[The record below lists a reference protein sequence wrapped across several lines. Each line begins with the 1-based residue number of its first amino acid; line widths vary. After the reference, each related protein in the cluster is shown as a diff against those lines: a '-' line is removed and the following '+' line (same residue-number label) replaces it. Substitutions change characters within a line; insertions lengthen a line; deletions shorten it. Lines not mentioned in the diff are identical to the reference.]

1 MIGRII
7 SVSKQLKLISAI
19 ILTFAISS
27 CAPQQRE
34 TYTGL
39 NIDVKKPVQVALL
52 LPKSHPKTRAVSA
65 SLENAT
71 LMAVGEMKHVQ
82 IHLRIYDTA
91 GNPEQSAIQARKA
104 VDDGAKIILGPL
116 FAESANA
123 AGMAVADQGINVLS
137 FSNNTS
143 VAGGNLFILGKT
155 FQNTS
160 NRLLK
165 YAASKGKTRA
175 VILYPDNIEGKFGRT
190 ALETSAKKSNVQVV
204 NTQPFE
210 FTQKG
215 IVNAVPLARASIEVE
230 DADLLLLTSNS
241 AGALP
246 LLGQMLPETG
256 INIEKV
262 QFAGISRWDIPQ
274 QTLRLK
280 GLQGGWFTLPDETVR
295 KNFSRRYETLYNQ
308 KPHQLAGLAFDGI
321 AAIGALVQTG
331 RPHALTSKGLTQSA
345 GFEGVDGIFR
355 FLKDRT
361 NERGLAIA
369 EIRDKQ
375 VYIIDPAPRFF
386 RF

>member
-1 MIGRII
+1 
-7 SVSKQLKLISAI
+7 
-19 ILTFAISS
+19 
-27 CAPQQRE
+27 
-34 TYTGL
+34 
-39 NIDVKKPVQVALL
+39 
-52 LPKSHPKTRAVSA
+52 
-65 SLENAT
+65 
-71 LMAVGEMKHVQ
+71 
-82 IHLRIYDTA
+82 LRIYDTA
-91 GNPEQSAIQARKA
+91 GNPAQAAIQAQKA

-116 FAESANA
+116 FGEAANA
-123 AGMAVADQGINVLS
+123 AGMAVADEGINVLS

-143 VAGGNLFILGKT
+143 IAGGNVFILGKT

-160 NRLLK
+160 NRLLT
-165 YAASKGKTRA
+165 YAASKGKSRA
-175 VILYPDNIEGKFGRT
+175 VILYPDNIEGKFGRA
-190 ALETSAKKSNVQVV
+190 ALEKSAQKLKIEVV
-204 NTQPFE
+204 NSQPFE

-246 LLGQMLPETG
+246 LLGQLLPESG
-256 INIEKV
+256 INTEKV

-274 QTLRLK
+274 QTLRLT
-280 GLQGGWFTLPDETVR
+280 GLQGGWFTTPDQVVR
-295 KNFSRRYETLYNQ
+295 KNFSKRYEALYQ
-308 KPHQLAGLAFDGI
+308 KRPHQLAGLAFDGI

-331 RPHALTSKGLTQSA
+331 KPHALASKGLTQSA

-369 EIRDKQ
+369 EVRNKQ